1 MPEGWVVLVDHCKC
15 CEKVCPDHCITLT
28 YDPDSEPCQGAFYGS
43 WDGWTATPYYPDGCD
58 PSPDSV
64 GPFDLSSGEYRW
76 TECCPVSYV
85 VVSDP
90 YGQQYYLQDTSVD
103 YGGCYYLDTPD
114 VMVTFMVDYRITG
127 DCLDSIAAAS
137 VSVPGSGFMASLSY
151 QLSDIRVT
159 GYVTIP
165 SSSIGRLDWGFFHC
179 QGGTVTAEGYMYLY
193 DGNGHSIS
201 GFPVTFTKLNSQ
213 SSPSVMYDASGQH
226 DSGLVEWTECC
237 RLDENASTLCFPND
251 PDFGTGLTVDGTQ
264 IGECRSIGCYAD
276 TPEVSCDSVSIS
288 SDYSYY
294 SYSCDRVEIDDVNHV
309 VNVYIKGECSKDK
322 VSITIL
328 AGAGQSASGKVI
340 TVLEG
345 YPGQP
350 VSAPS
355 IPGVLCWSS
364 DPDCSSVGCCD
375 GFLGIFPYS
384 SISLYAVFEGPKY
397 WVYCYWPSD
406 GCGNSDRLGRVIPY
420 DEGDTVQTLP
430 GPSPMC
436 PPDCKVPGGYRE
448 TVPTTMPP
456 NDLEF
461 HYEWADDTS
470 TYTLTILASPGI
482 FSDGST
488 TKTFRGRCG
497 TAITPPD
504 NPWLGS
510 QHGSFGEYGPNRFST
525 YVDSNGVSTGI
536 PSRLTRNMF
545 LYAKYSPISVDAG
558 TVSTNAA
565 FETGVTLYG
574 SLRNTIGG
582 ISVMPGAVVVIR
594 GLTING
600 GAVLKSGSPVAG
612 LSLDCDSVLIVEGS
626 NTIRGF
632 ALLGAF
638 NVAYPSIYIPEGCTA
653 TITGSG
659 SLTVSGIGGEPYG
672 GGGNLVIDGSV
683 TIDSRPYRDSID
695 TTYGSRNAAIGC
707 CECGSFGDILIKGG
721 NITCLGGDC
730 SAGIGSSCSTLR
742 YSSECGSIEILGGTV
757 TASGGPS
764 YNNQRSFGAAG
775 IGTGSSQFQN
785 SRVNS
790 CGDISIYGGSVTAVG
805 GQDGGPGIGAG
816 DAGVCGDVT
825 IGNSVVYVTA
835 EAANSY
841 SDCIGVFH
849 GSSDARP
856 GTVGTVTI
864 GGVVGTIPYDRSP
877 YTYYGGQ

>member
-1 MPEGWVVLVDHCKC
+1 MPEGWVLLVDHCKC
-15 CEKVCPDHCITLT
+15 CEKSCPDHCVTLT

-43 WDGWTATPYYPDGCD
+43 WYGWTATPHYPDGCD

-64 GPFDLSSGEYRW
+64 GPFDLSSGGYRW
-76 TECCPVSYV
+76 AECCSVSYV
-85 VVSDP
+85 VVRDP
-90 YGQQYYLQDTSVD
+90 YGRPYYLQNTSVD
-103 YGGCYYLDTPD
+103 YEGCYYLDTPD
-114 VMVTFMVDYRITG
+114 IMITFNVNYRITG
-127 DCLDSIAAAS
+127 DCLDSIASAS
-137 VSVPGSGFMASLSY
+137 VSLPGSGFMASLSHHASY
-151 QLSDIRVT
+151 IEVTGSVTISSSDI
-159 GYVTIP
+159 
-165 SSSIGRLDWGFFHC
+165 GRSFWGFFHC
-179 QGGTVTAEGYMYLY
+179 QGETVTAEGYIDLY
-193 DGNGHSIS
+193 DGNGRIS
-201 GFPVTFTKLNSQ
+201 GFPIVFTKSSSQ
-213 SSPSVMYDASGQH
+213 SSPSVVYESSGQH
-226 DSGLVEWTECC
+226 DSGLAEWTECYS
-237 RLDENASTLCFPND
+237 LDENASTLCFPDD
-251 PDFGTGLTVDGTQ
+251 PDFGAGLSVDGTQ
-264 IGECRSIGCYAD
+264 IGECRSIGCHSG
-276 TPEVSCDSVSIS
+276 TPDVSCGSVSIS
-288 SDYSYY
+288 SDHSYY
-294 SYSCDRVEIDDVNHV
+294 SYSCDRVEIDSANHV

-328 AGAGQSASGKVI
+328 AGTGQSASGKVMM
-340 TVLEG
+340 VLEG

-364 DPDCSSVGCCD
+364 DPDCSSVDCCD
-375 GFLGIFPYS
+375 GFPERFPYS
-384 SISLYAVFEGPKY
+384 SVSLYAVFEGPKY

-420 DEGDTVQTLP
+420 DEGDAISALP

-456 NDLEF
+456 DDLEF

-470 TYTLTILASPGI
+470 IYTLTISAAPGV
-482 FSDGST
+482 FSDGDT
-488 TKTFRGRCG
+488 VKTFSGRCG
-497 TAITPPD
+497 TSITPPD

-525 YVDSNGVSTGI
+525 YVDSYGVSTGV
-536 PSRLTRNMF
+536 PSRLTRNVS
-545 LYAKYSPISVDAG
+545 LYAKYSDVSVD
-558 TVSTNAA
+558 VSKLSTNAA
-565 FETGVTLYG
+565 FETGVTLSG
-574 SLRNTIGG
+574 SLRSKVGG
-582 ISVMPGAVVVIR
+582 ISVRPFAVVRIR
-594 GLTING
+594 GLTVDG

-612 LSLDCDSVLIVEGS
+612 LSLDCNSVLIVEGS

-632 ALLGAF
+632 ALLGAS

-659 SLTVSGIGGEPYG
+659 SLVVSGIGGEPYG

-683 TIDSRPYRDSID
+683 TIDSRPYRDSSS
-695 TTYGSRNAAIGC
+695 TAYGSRNAAIGC

-721 NITCLGGDC
+721 NITCLGGGY
-730 SAGIGSSCSTLR
+730 SAGIGSSRSTLK

-764 YNNQRSFGAAG
+764 YNPRFFGAAG
-775 IGTGSSQFQN
+775 IGTGSSQSQN
-785 SRVNS
+785 SKVNS

-816 DAGVCGDVT
+816 DAGVCGDIT

-835 EAANSY
+835 EVANSY
-841 SDCIGVFH
+841 SDCIGVLH

-864 GGVVGTIPYDRSP
+864 GGAVGTIPYDRSP